1 MASFLMASGFSVC
14 KSSVFFVA
22 LPHPFQI
29 IGFLRRRRSA
39 AGGGGR
45 RSGDG
50 CKGMPCLHEAPLC
63 KQSARC
69 TNETAPLRK
78 QSALRANETAPRG
91 KAERGAVKWGWGCG
105 LRTARD

>member
-14 KSSVFFVA
+14 KSSVFFVP

-50 CKGMPCLHEAPLC
+50 GEGMPCLYEAL
-63 KQSARC
+63 R
-69 TNETAPLRK
+69 RK

-91 KAERGAVKWGWGCG
+91 KAERGAVK
-105 LRTARD
+105 

>member
-1 MASFLMASGFSVC
+1 MP
-14 KSSVFFVA
+14 

-39 AGGGGR
+39 TIGGGR

-50 CKGMPCLHEAPLC
+50 GEGMPCLHEAPLRE
-63 KQSARC
+63 QS
-69 TNETAPLRK
+69 APLRK
-78 QSALRANETAPRG
+78 QSARRTNETARCANETAPRG
-91 KAERGAVKWGWGCG
+91 KAVRGAVKWGWGCG